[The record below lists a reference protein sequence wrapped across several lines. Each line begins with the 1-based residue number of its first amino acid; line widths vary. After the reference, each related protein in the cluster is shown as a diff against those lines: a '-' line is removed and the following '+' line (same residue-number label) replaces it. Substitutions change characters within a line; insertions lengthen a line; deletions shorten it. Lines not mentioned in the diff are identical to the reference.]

1 MSRQQETNSNASVA
15 NISNGKGYHVPICKE
30 EEESNEKRDWKL
42 HGSFRSVEEIETR
55 EKEGEFGDGNANAG
69 VREKAT
75 ASIPYSLLGPHV
87 WREFEKRDLVF
98 ANFAFLTHST

>member
-1 MSRQQETNSNASVA
+1 MFEFPNVWSSPKSEVGNA
-15 NISNGKGYHVPICKE
+15 E

-75 ASIPYSLLGPHV
+75 ASIPYSLP
-87 WREFEKRDLVF
+87 R
-98 ANFAFLTHST
+98 ANPIK